1 MTGNDDN
8 EGWSR
13 FDYGAPD
20 GLQLAGRKYGFAN
33 TSAHG
38 ALPVICLS
46 GLTRNASDFHDLAMH
61 LANDPVRKRPVLALD
76 YRGRGMS
83 ARDRNW
89 QNYNVLTEAEDVI
102 AGATAAGI
110 GEAVIV
116 GTSRGAL
123 ISMVLAAMRP
133 ALLAGVVMNDAGP
146 EIDGRGLVRIRT
158 YVEKGSDFAN
168 WSQAVAAVK
177 AIGRTHFPNWDD
189 AMWARQARRIYA
201 EENGKV
207 VRRYDPALMKT
218 LSAIDLDHP
227 LPAMWPQ
234 FEGLA
239 NVPVLV
245 VRGANSDLL
254 SEQTL
259 AKMHARH
266 ASMESVIV
274 PDQGHAPDLGTEGL
288 PARIASFMARI
299 EAKRVKARRAGS

>member
-1 MTGNDDN
+1 MTGDDDN
-8 EGWSR
+8 QGWTR

-20 GLQLAGRKYGFAN
+20 GLQLAGRKYGFEHRGAP
-33 TSAHG
+33 G
-38 ALPVICLS
+38 ALPVICLA
-46 GLTRNASDFHDLAMH
+46 GLTRNASDFHDLALY
-61 LANDPVRKRPVLALD
+61 LANDADRPRPVLALD

-123 ISMVLAAMRP
+123 ITMILAAMRP
-133 ALLAGVVMNDAGP
+133 TLLAGVVMNDAGP

-158 YVEKGSDFAN
+158 YVEKGRDFAN
-168 WSQAVAAVK
+168 WSETVAAVK
-177 AIGRTHFPNWDD
+177 AIGRAHFPQWDD
-189 AMWARQARRIYA
+189 AMWERQARRIYG
-201 EENGKV
+201 EENGKI
-207 VRRYDPALMKT
+207 VRLYDPALMKT

-227 LPAMWPQ
+227 LPSMWPQ

-239 NVPVLV
+239 EVPLLV

-259 AKMHARH
+259 EKMHAMHR
-266 ASMESVIV
+266 SMESVTV
-274 PDQGHAPDLGTEGL
+274 PDQGHAPDLGTEAL
-288 PARIASFMARI
+288 PQRIAAFMAAI
-299 EAKRVKARRAGS
+299 GGKQAKARRTA